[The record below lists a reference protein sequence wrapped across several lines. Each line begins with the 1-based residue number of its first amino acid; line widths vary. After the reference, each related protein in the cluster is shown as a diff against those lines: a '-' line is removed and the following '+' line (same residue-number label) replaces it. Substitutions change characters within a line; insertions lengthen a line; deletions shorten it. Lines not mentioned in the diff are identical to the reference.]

1 MAFRA
6 GGKSSSWNF
15 SARWLGWLQARN
27 MSLRKTD
34 CWSGGSKEL
43 MQGLILAGGLKNEIS
58 EGIDFITSSSLIWE
72 DYLYFIICRAR
83 VPQTGELEER
93 DIRLDVLEPPSWVQ
107 KVGLG
112 EHLIWTFSSHE
123 TWAVR
128 MRFSNPS
135 ASGGELCPGNQTSPL
150 RDFLTPAIKTQ
161 TVNPWLG
168 NYSSLNQ
175 SYRTDPTKLG
185 QSLVK

>member
-1 MAFRA
+1 
-6 GGKSSSWNF
+6 
-15 SARWLGWLQARN
+15 

-34 CWSGGSKEL
+34 CWLGGSKEL
-43 MQGLILAGGLKNEIS
+43 MQGLILAGGFKNEIS

-112 EHLIWTFSSHE
+112 EHYIWT
-123 TWAVR
+123 
-128 MRFSNPS
+128 
-135 ASGGELCPGNQTSPL
+135 
-150 RDFLTPAIKTQ
+150 
-161 TVNPWLG
+161 
-168 NYSSLNQ
+168 
-175 SYRTDPTKLG
+175 
-185 QSLVK
+185 

>member
-1 MAFRA
+1 
-6 GGKSSSWNF
+6 
-15 SARWLGWLQARN
+15 

-43 MQGLILAGGLKNEIS
+43 MQGLILAGGFKNEIS

-112 EHLIWTFSSHE
+112 EHSIWTFSSHE

-161 TVNPWLG
+161 TVNP
-168 NYSSLNQ
+168 
-175 SYRTDPTKLG
+175 
-185 QSLVK
+185 